1 MPFRSKG
8 HLTNF
13 AVYFF
18 ETYPISSVISLTKQ
32 NTYTMAI
39 SKLEQLF
46 DLLKSKPKKRLVA
59 AFANDAHTIE
69 AVHAAVEK
77 GIIDASLTGD
87 EINIRKICQEHGFDS
102 SRFEIFNEPDEQKA
116 ASLAVQLINQGN
128 ANLLMKGS
136 LSTDKYMRAIL
147 NKEKGLCNEGAV
159 LSHVTVM
166 EFPTH
171 PKLLTLGDVAIIP
184 LPDFKQKLKIIDY
197 MVKTAKAIGVEKPKV
212 AVIAATEQMLAGM
225 SACVDGAML
234 AKMSDRGQIAG
245 CIVDGPLSLDCA
257 IDPESVQLKKV
268 TGPVA
273 GDADCLLFP
282 SIEAGN
288 VFFKGSTKL
297 AGAELAAFVAGARVP
312 CVLTS
317 RGDSAL
323 TKTYSIALA
332 ALLA

>member
-1 MPFRSKG
+1 
-8 HLTNF
+8 
-13 AVYFF
+13 
-18 ETYPISSVISLTKQ
+18 
-32 NTYTMAI
+32 MAI
-39 SKLEQLF
+39 TKLEQIY

-69 AVHAAVEK
+69 AVYAAVEK
-77 GIIDASLTGD
+77 GIIEATLTGD
-87 EINIRKICQEHGFDS
+87 EGNIRKICQEHGFDVS
-102 SRFEIFNEPDEQKA
+102 KFEIVNEPNEIKA
-116 ASLAVQLINQGN
+116 ASLAVKLINDGK

-147 NKEKGLCNEGAV
+147 KKEIGLCNEGAV
-159 LSHVTVM
+159 LSHVSVM
-166 EFPTH
+166 EFASYH
-171 PKLLTLGDVAIIP
+171 KLLTISDVAIIP
-184 LPDFKQKLKIIDY
+184 QPDFKQKIKMIDY
-197 MVKTAKAIGVEKPKV
+197 LVKTAKAIGVEKPKV

-225 SACVDGAML
+225 PACVDGAML
-234 AKMSDRGQIAG
+234 AKMSDRGQIPG

-257 IDPESVQLKKV
+257 IDKESVEIKKV

-282 SIEAGN
+282 NIESGN
-288 VFFKGSTKL
+288 VFFKAGTKL
-297 AGAELAAFVAGARVP
+297 AGAELAAYVAGARVP

-332 ALLA
+332 ALIA